1 MLGVRG
7 VLRISV
13 SQPLYLQT
21 AGPPLP
27 PRGPP
32 PKHQG
37 LLIVSPR
44 AEQCAGAANLASR
57 SQEGDS
63 ASASASA
70 AAVSSGTVRD
80 ATIGRVFCAV
90 SFQEPVAP
98 TG

>member
-1 MLGVRG
+1 MLGLRG
-7 VLRISV
+7 VLLILV

-63 ASASASA
+63 ASASA

-90 SFQEPVAP
+90 SFQPLVAP